1 MNLPFFVA
9 KKYFLSKKKR
19 SFINFISIISMLG
32 IALGLTSLIII
43 LSVFNGLEDL
53 NRQIFKAFDPDL
65 KVTSTLKKG
74 FYPTKGL
81 IKKINNVDGVAYTM
95 EVYQDKALARS
106 KDAQMI
112 VVLKGVDS
120 TFTKNAEMKKSLIE
134 GKMSIYNG
142 ERPVAYIGGGVYS
155 VLDLSVEDYLSPL
168 GILYPR
174 NQKLNVLNPEEN
186 INQVN
191 VEVSGVFALEQQ
203 YDNYVYLPLATVE
216 QLIDAPGKRTSLEIT
231 IMPGYEVTPI
241 KNKITKILGA
251 NLQIKDRDEQNESL
265 LKAIKIEK
273 LFIFVALFFIIGIA
287 SFNIFYAL
295 SMLVIDKK
303 DDIQTLSSIGAGQ
316 SLVKTIFL
324 AEGFL
329 ISFIGICLGLVLG
342 LGICFIQMHFGVISL
357 GMQYATVDA
366 YPVKIILSDIV
377 FSVFGI
383 FLITFLASLLPATKA
398 QKFMLNQKS

>member
-1 MNLPFFVA
+1 
-9 KKYFLSKKKR
+9 
-19 SFINFISIISMLG
+19 MLG

-231 IMPGYEVTPI
+231 IMPGYEVASI
-241 KNKITKILGA
+241 KNKIAKILGA
-251 NLQIKDRDEQNESL
+251 NLQIKDRDEQNDSL

-329 ISFIGICLGLVLG
+329 ISFIGVCLGLVLG

-377 FSVFGI
+377 FSVLGI

>member
-1 MNLPFFVA
+1 
-9 KKYFLSKKKR
+9 
-19 SFINFISIISMLG
+19 MLG